1 MTFRLPKPLM
11 YPRAIDLPFNRE
23 SLAGRFV
30 PAQNND
36 QPEDRRGTWL
46 LVQENTLLV
55 QRDGGPCEWRLPQ
68 APLPEEFDRAL
79 DPVVY
84 LGTYRGDPCWAAGV
98 PSGIQIPVGF
108 QWESLLPARTR
119 LTDDALSLG
128 GLALQAIHWELT
140 SQHCPRCGARTWRMR
155 GESGKRCPQCAYEH
169 YPHLHPAVIILVRDG
184 DRVLLTRKSF
194 WPKGRY
200 GLIAG
205 FVDVGE
211 SLEGAAEREVR
222 EEVGVEIRDFR
233 YAGSQYWPFPSQL
246 MIGFIAQYS
255 GGEITVN
262 RHELEDARWFSIHDL
277 PDLPPRLSI
286 ARFLLDRYASP
297 IGMPG

>member
-1 MTFRLPKPLM
+1 MSRDNARSETRHFRADRM
-11 YPRAIDLPFNRE
+11 NASGCTHAAYLPFNRE
-23 SLAGRFV
+23 SLAGQFV
-30 PAQNND
+30 PSPD
-36 QPEDRRGTWL
+36 GKQPDDRGGTWL
-46 LVQENTLLV
+46 LIQDNSLLV
-55 QRDGGPCEWRLPQ
+55 QQDSEGSEWRLPQ
-68 APLPEEFDRAL
+68 GPLSGAL
-79 DPVVY
+79 ERMLSPIVY
-84 LGTYRGDPCWAAGV
+84 LGMYCTSPCWAAGV
-98 PSGIQIPVGF
+98 PSGIQIP
-108 QWESLLPARTR
+108 
-119 LTDDALSLG
+119 
-128 GLALQAIHWELT
+128 
-140 SQHCPRCGARTWRMR
+140 

-246 MIGFIAQYS
+246 MIVVMTIPGH
-255 GGEITVN
+255 
-262 RHELEDARWFSIHDL
+262 HE
-277 PDLPPRLSI
+277 P
-286 ARFLLDRYASP
+286 
-297 IGMPG
+297 

>member
-1 MTFRLPKPLM
+1 M
-11 YPRAIDLPFNRE
+11 YPHAVNLPFNCE

-36 QPEDRRGTWL
+36 GPEDRRGTWL
-46 LVQENTLLV
+46 LVQENALLV
-55 QRDGGPCEWRLPQ
+55 HRDSGPCEWRLPQ

-98 PSGIQIPVGF
+98 PSGVQIPADL
-108 QWESLLPARTR
+108 QRETLLPARTR

-128 GLALQAIHWELT
+128 GLTLQAIHWELT
-140 SQHCPRCGARTWRMR
+140 SLHCPRCGARTSRMR

-211 SLEGAAEREVR
+211 SLEGAAVREIR
-222 EEVGVEIRDFR
+222 EEVGVEIRDLQ

-246 MIGFIAQYS
+246 MIGFIAEYS
-255 GGEITVN
+255 RGEITVN
-262 RHELEDARWFSIHDL
+262 RHELDDARWFSVHDL

-286 ARFLLDRYASP
+286 ARFLLDRHACP
-297 IGMPG
+297 KGMPID